1 MKPSIAVVGLS
12 AIIFL
17 ANACSPK
24 VAPTVATAEVKPE
37 AGTSIP
43 LPIPQ
48 EKNTPTDSVKT
59 ELLANRINA
68 PLIAAGKKVYESSC
82 NRCHGLFSPNEFTQ
96 ERWVGLVNWMA
107 PKARL
112 SDEEKAQVLAY
123 VQRNAKDAS
132 PVDH

>member
-24 VAPTVATAEVKPE
+24 VAPTVTAAEVKPE
-37 AGTSIP
+37 ATTSIP

-48 EKNTPTDSVKT
+48 EKYTPKDTVT
-59 ELLANRINA
+59 ATVPLNRVNA
-68 PLIAAGKKVYESSC
+68 PLIAAGKKVYEASC

-132 PVDH
+132 PVDQ